1 MNTSNRRRQKILD
14 NIALADERER
24 ERGGCSIS
32 NNNKEKC
39 LGELLQQQKKRQRVR
54 QEPKFLPN
62 PKIFNS
68 NLKIQI
74 TEQIDDKN

>member
-1 MNTSNRRRQKILD
+1 MNTSNRRRQKVLD
-14 NIALADERER
+14 NIALADER

-39 LGELLQQQKKRQRVR
+39 SGELLQQQKKRQRVR

-62 PKIFNS
+62 PKTFNS
-68 NLKIQI
+68 NLKIQS